1 MEALF
6 LSLLSAAVLMW
17 LFTCVAL
24 WVWAAGRAATGQEVV
39 PYEPRPSF
47 PCGLAEVLLAAGVF
61 IVAAVALARLLG
73 VVPDPGNVEA
83 ADPQLVPM
91 IVANSAATLSAVAA
105 VLAWVGVL
113 GLSFRRMGLVP
124 KWRDLPI
131 GIGAVLMLLPPLLI
145 LQAFLSSIYEY
156 HHPLLEVL
164 KQPQPPLTL
173 AAMAISSTIIAPL
186 TEEFFFRGLLQGW
199 LGRLAEGRRGGAA
212 ERDTELMAPA
222 RAAPPLSLEEG
233 QASEA
238 DSLNPHAAGD
248 MELGHHGSRPR
259 PWWPIVASSLLFA
272 AVHIGQ
278 GPAPIS
284 LFFLS
289 LGLGYVYRQTGR
301 IWPAVILHMGL
312 NGLSTTATIVTTSM
326 AG

>member
-1 MEALF
+1 MDALL
-6 LSLLSAAVLMW
+6 LSLVSAAVLTW

-24 WVWAAGRAATGQEVV
+24 WIWAAGRAISGHEVV

-47 PCGLAEVLLAAGVF
+47 PCGVVEVLLGAGTF
-61 IVAAVALARLLG
+61 ILTGAALARLLG
-73 VVPDPGNVEA
+73 VVP
-83 ADPQLVPM
+83 ADAGETESAGTHFVPL
-91 IVANSAATLSAVAA
+91 IVANSAATLTAVAA
-105 VLAWVGVL
+105 VLAWAGAL
-113 GLSFRRMGLVP
+113 GLGFRQMGLVP

-131 GIGAVLMLLPPLLI
+131 GIGAVLMLLPPLLV

-173 AAMAISSTIIAPL
+173 IIMAISSTIVAPL

-199 LGRLAEGRRGGAA
+199 LGRLAEGRRGDAA
-212 ERDTELMAPA
+212 DAPLITA
-222 RAAPPLSLEEG
+222 KAATPTKLLGG
-233 QASEA
+233 QANEA
-238 DSLNPHAAGD
+238 DSLNPYAAGD
-248 MELGHHGSRPR
+248 TEVVYHGPRPR

-312 NGLSTTATIVTTSM
+312 NGLSTAATIVTTTLT
-326 AG
+326 G